1 MLPLLI
7 LVELHLLS
15 KSKSARPSQAAED
28 HKGKK
33 SVETPK
39 GTPKKAKE
47 TKETKDHAK
56 DQLISRTRK
65 QQGSVVAWG
74 PGLLKYHRVG
84 GARAR
89 PGLLG
94 SSWTRSFDKPR
105 RTGWAR
111 QETQG
116 RRASVSQ
123 DDCGL
128 NSPRNFAPAP
138 MGAPGNFSVLNN
150 RTRINYRAC
159 SLLVLLG
166 QHSIFTSAIPRRPR
180 DAVLFVAPKGLSSS
194 SISFTSI
201 SASYHRRH
209 QRLHA
214 KRKRF
219 LSDDFLDLGDDR
231 FPLLDPYKYTFDP
244 STLNRALRT
253 TTLTTSQK
261 FLGLLATAALIGAIA
276 ISPDLADPEKVWNF
290 PFFGLE

>member
-1 MLPLLI
+1 
-7 LVELHLLS
+7 
-15 KSKSARPSQAAED
+15 
-28 HKGKK
+28 
-33 SVETPK
+33 
-39 GTPKKAKE
+39 
-47 TKETKDHAK
+47 
-56 DQLISRTRK
+56 
-65 QQGSVVAWG
+65 
-74 PGLLKYHRVG
+74 
-84 GARAR
+84 
-89 PGLLG
+89 
-94 SSWTRSFDKPR
+94 
-105 RTGWAR
+105 
-111 QETQG
+111 
-116 RRASVSQ
+116 
-123 DDCGL
+123 
-128 NSPRNFAPAP
+128 

-166 QHSIFTSAIPRRPR
+166 QLSIFTSAIPRRPR

-290 PFFGLE
+290 PFFGVTDSALPTLSSTSLPCGLMLLSPFVLATATLQATSKCLKTVHS